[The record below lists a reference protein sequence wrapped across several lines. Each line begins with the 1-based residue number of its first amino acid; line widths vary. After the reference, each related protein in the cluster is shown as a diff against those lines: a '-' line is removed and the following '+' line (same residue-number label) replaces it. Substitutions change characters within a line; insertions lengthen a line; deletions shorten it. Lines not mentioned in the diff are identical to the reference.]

1 MIMTEKEYDA
11 LDELLTKTT
20 PKVGANGT
28 GFVSKLNAK
37 LFGLDE
43 LSVNYLFTKSLATHK
58 SPAEIIGV
66 MVREKIAEV
75 STSH

>member
-1 MIMTEKEYDA
+1 MYNVVDDRRRIRC

-28 GFVSKLNAK
+28 GW
-37 LFGLDE
+37 
-43 LSVNYLFTKSLATHK
+43 LATHK

-66 MVREKIAEV
+66 MVREKIAEM
-75 STSH
+75 SGER

>member
-1 MIMTEKEYDA
+1 MTEEEYDA

-28 GFVSKLNAK
+28 GFVSKQ
-37 LFGLDE
+37 
-43 LSVNYLFTKSLATHK
+43 SLATQK

-66 MVREKIAEV
+66 MVREKITA
-75 STSH
+75 S

>member
-1 MIMTEKEYDA
+1 MEIKYSSSAFKYGITEEEYDA

-28 GFVSKLNAK
+28 GFVSKRNAK

-43 LSVNYLFTKSLATHK
+43 LL
-58 SPAEIIGV
+58 
-66 MVREKIAEV
+66 
-75 STSH
+75 

>member
-1 MIMTEKEYDA
+1 MTNEEKVTLDIGGIVMTEKEYDA

-28 GFVSKLNAK
+28 GFVSKRN
-37 LFGLDE
+37 E
-43 LSVNYLFTKSLATHK
+43 SPATHK

-75 STSH
+75 

>member
-1 MIMTEKEYDA
+1 MTEEECNA

-28 GFVSKLNAK
+28 GFVSKRNAK

-58 SPAEIIGV
+58 SPAEIIGG
-66 MVREKIAEV
+66 MVREKIAEM
-75 STSH
+75 SLQ

>member
-1 MIMTEKEYDA
+1 MMTEKEYDD

-28 GFVSKLNAK
+28 GL
-37 LFGLDE
+37 
-43 LSVNYLFTKSLATHK
+43 LATHK

-66 MVREKIAEV
+66 MVREKIAEFWEL
-75 STSH
+75 

>member
-1 MIMTEKEYDA
+1 MTEEEYDA

-28 GFVSKLNAK
+28 GFVSKRNAK
-37 LFGLDE
+37 LFGLDD
-43 LSVNYLFTKSLATHK
+43 LSINYLFTRSLAINK
-58 SPAEIIGV
+58 SPAEIIGT

-75 STSH
+75 SASL